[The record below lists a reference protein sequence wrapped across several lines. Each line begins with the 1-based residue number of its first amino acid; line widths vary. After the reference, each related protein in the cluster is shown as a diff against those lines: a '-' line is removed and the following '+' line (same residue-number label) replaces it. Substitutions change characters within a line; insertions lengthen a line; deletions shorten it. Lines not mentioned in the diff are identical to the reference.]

1 MRVNDDKFARG
12 GKRMQRI
19 AETSA
24 QLPAA
29 TRTLIDY
36 TQYCIINVATT
47 DQHLI

>member
-1 MRVNDDKFARG
+1 MQMRVNDDKFARG

-29 TRTLIDY
+29 TPPP
-36 TQYCIINVATT
+36 
-47 DQHLI
+47 